1 MKSEKQTKAHLSPAE
16 IEQFRKILLL
26 RRHQLMGNVTSME
39 DEVLKKER
47 TDLSTMP
54 IHIADAG
61 SDTYE
66 TDKNIG
72 LMDSERGLLREVDA
86 ALNRIDEGTYGICE
100 GSNKP
105 IPKPR
110 LKAIPW
116 ARYTVEYAEMMEK
129 GQVRF
134 GEE

>member
-1 MKSEKQTKAHLSPAE
+1 MNDDKNLKTYLTPADVEK
-16 IEQFRKILLL
+16 FRKILLL
-26 RRHQLMGNVTSME
+26 RRNQILGNVTSME
-39 DEVLKKER
+39 NEVTNKER

-54 IHIADAG
+54 LHIADAG

-72 LMDSERGLLREVDA
+72 LMDSERELVREIDD
-86 ALNRIDEGTYGICE
+86 ALNRIDEGIYGMCE
-100 GSNKP
+100 GSGKP

-116 ARYTVEYAEMMEK
+116 ARYTVEYAEKIEK
-129 GQVRF
+129 GLIRSS
-134 GEE
+134 ED